1 MGLMKEFRE
10 FAIKGNM
17 VDMAVGIIIGAAFGG
32 LVKSLVDDVVMP
44 AVGRIW
50 KADFTNLYIPL
61 KESVS
66 NAVDAYAAANAGAP
80 LPLADARAL
89 GPVIAYG
96 NFITLCINFLILAF
110 VIFMVVRLI
119 NKARKQFE
127 HEKAAAPAPP
137 PPPTPE
143 DVLLLR
149 EIRDSLKSR

>member
-44 AVGRIW
+44 AVGMIW

-61 KESVS
+61 
-66 NAVDAYAAANAGAP
+66 NAGVRAKMTEHAAANADAV
-80 LPLADARAL
+80 LPLAQARAAGAVL
-89 GPVIAYG
+89 AYG
-96 NFITLCINFLILAF
+96 NFITLFINFIILAF
-110 VIFMVVRLI
+110 VIFMVVKMI
-119 NKARKQFE
+119 NRARKRFE
-127 HEKAAAPAPP
+127 HEQAAAPAA

-149 EIRDSLKSR
+149 EIRDSLKTR

>member
-44 AVGRIW
+44 AVGTIW

-61 KESVS
+61 KASVGD
-66 NAVDAYAAANAGAP
+66 AADAYAAANAGAP
-80 LPLADARAL
+80 LPLASARAL

-96 NFITLCINFLILAF
+96 NFITLCLNFLILAF
-110 VIFMVVRLI
+110 VIFMVVKMI
-119 NKARKQFE
+119 NKARKTFE
-127 HEKAAAPAPP
+127 REQAAAPAAPA
-137 PPPTPE
+137 PTPE

-149 EIRDSLKSR
+149 EIRDSLKTR